1 MPVDN
6 AWVNKADER
15 QGKDHMKVAV
25 LYGKH
30 DLRIEEWEKPSP
42 GPGQVLIRVACC
54 GICGFDLHLWEG
66 HDVAIVKSNSCEER
80 RLFGHEYSGTVEEIG
95 REVTAC
101 KVGDRVTVTPYAAC
115 GKCFFCRN
123 GIENFC
129 NAKTLSTGAWAEYTV
144 TPEAS
149 VYPLPNEMSF
159 ETAALVEPLSCCVHA
174 MDRAMM
180 KCGSSV
186 CIIGGGPIGL
196 ILVALS
202 KAGGVSY
209 IIVSEPEQLR
219 RNLAV
224 KLGANCVVD
233 PLKEDLLKVV
243 RAKTRGWGVDYSFEA
258 VGKGVTTR
266 QAMDVVRNAGT
277 VMILGVANREE
288 TISVRPFE
296 VYARELTVMG
306 SFSRSY
312 AYDRTIRHLA
322 GLDLRSIITHT
333 FKLDEIV
340 KAMTYAKEGKGGK
353 ILVRP

>member
-1 MPVDN
+1 
-6 AWVNKADER
+6 
-15 QGKDHMKVAV
+15 
-25 LYGKH
+25 
-30 DLRIEEWEKPSP
+30 
-42 GPGQVLIRVACC
+42 
-54 GICGFDLHLWEG
+54 
-66 HDVAIVKSNSCEER
+66 
-80 RLFGHEYSGTVEEIG
+80 
-95 REVTAC
+95 
-101 KVGDRVTVTPYAAC
+101 
-115 GKCFFCRN
+115 
-123 GIENFC
+123 
-129 NAKTLSTGAWAEYTV
+129 
-144 TPEAS
+144 
-149 VYPLPNEMSF
+149 
-159 ETAALVEPLSCCVHA
+159 
-174 MDRAMM
+174 
-180 KCGSSV
+180 
-186 CIIGGGPIGL
+186 
-196 ILVALS
+196 
-202 KAGGVSY
+202 
-209 IIVSEPEQLR
+209 
-219 RNLAV
+219 LAV